1 MGTSPI
7 PFFDNTY
14 IKGIIMFNTY
24 QAGTDLAFSVMV
36 GNERVRIVFEG
47 KTTGSSVYMTRDPK
61 LQKAIESHYW
71 FNDKFFLAESVD
83 EKKEAAEAKKKAAA
97 KAKKKVADEK
107 KTHVV
112 TDVEDAKDYL
122 AETFGVSRSKMK
134 TKEDIL
140 AIAKEKGVELEGLE

>member
-1 MGTSPI
+1 
-7 PFFDNTY
+7 
-14 IKGIIMFNTY
+14 MFKKY

-36 GNERVRIVFEG
+36 GDERMRIVFEG
-47 KTTGSSVYMTRDPK
+47 KTMGCSVYMTRDPK
-61 LQKAIESHYW
+61 VQKAIESHYW
-71 FNDKFFLAESVD
+71 YKDKFFLVESVD
-83 EKKEAAEAKKKAAA
+83 
-97 KAKKKVADEK
+97 
-107 KTHVV
+107 HVV

>member
-1 MGTSPI
+1 
-7 PFFDNTY
+7 
-14 IKGIIMFNTY
+14 MFKKY

-36 GNERVRIVFEG
+36 GDERMRIIFEG
-47 KTTGSSVYMTRDPK
+47 KTMGSSVYMTRDPK
-61 LQKAIESHYW
+61 VQKAIESHYW
-71 FNDKFFLAESVD
+71 FKDKFFLVESID
-83 EKKEAAEAKKKAAA
+83 KKKAAA
-97 KAKKKVADEK
+97 KAKKKVADGK

-122 AETFGVSRSKMK
+122 AETYGVSRSKMK

>member
-1 MGTSPI
+1 
-7 PFFDNTY
+7 
-14 IKGIIMFNTY
+14 MFNKY

-36 GNERVRIVFEG
+36 GDERMRIVFEG
-47 KTTGSSVYMTRDPK
+47 KSTGGSFYMTRDPK
-61 LQKAIESHYW
+61 VQKAIESHYW
-71 FNDKFFLAESVD
+71 FNDKFFLVESID

-122 AETFGVSRSKMK
+122 AETYGVSRSKMK

-140 AIAKEKGVELEGLE
+140 AISKEKGVELEGLE

>member
-1 MGTSPI
+1 
-7 PFFDNTY
+7 
-14 IKGIIMFNTY
+14 MFNKY

-36 GNERVRIVFEG
+36 GDERMRIVFEG
-47 KTTGSSVYMTRDPK
+47 KSTGSSFYMTRDPNV
-61 LQKAIESHYW
+61 QKAIESHYW
-71 FNDKFFLAESVD
+71 FNDKFFLVESID

-122 AETFGVSRSKMK
+122 AETYGVSRSKMK

-140 AIAKEKGVELEGLE
+140 AISKEKGVELEGLE

>member
-1 MGTSPI
+1 
-7 PFFDNTY
+7 
-14 IKGIIMFNTY
+14 MFKKY

-36 GNERVRIVFEG
+36 GDGRMRIVFEG
-47 KTTGSSVYMTRDPK
+47 KTMGSSVYMTRDPK
-61 LQKAIESHYW
+61 VQKAIESHYW
-71 FNDKFFLAESVD
+71 FNDKFFLVESID
-83 EKKEAAEAKKKAAA
+83 EKKVAAEAKKKAVA

-122 AETFGVSRSKMK
+122 AETYGVSRSKMK

-140 AIAKEKGVELEGLE
+140 AIAKENGVELEGLE

>member
-1 MGTSPI
+1 
-7 PFFDNTY
+7 
-14 IKGIIMFNTY
+14 MFNKY
-24 QAGTDLAFSVMV
+24 QSGTDLAFSVMV
-36 GNERVRIVFEG
+36 GNERMRILFEG
-47 KTTGSSVYMTRDPK
+47 KSTGSSVYITRDPK
-61 LQKAIESHYW
+61 VQKAIESHYW
-71 FNDKFFLAESVD
+71 FNDKFFLVESID

-97 KAKKKVADEK
+97 KAKKKVAEEK

-122 AETFGVSRSKMK
+122 AETYGVSRSKMK

>member
-1 MGTSPI
+1 
-7 PFFDNTY
+7 
-14 IKGIIMFNTY
+14 MFNKNHS
-24 QAGTDLAFSVMV
+24 GTDLAFSVMV
-36 GNERVRIVFEG
+36 GNERMRILFEG
-47 KTTGSSVYMTRDPK
+47 KSTGSSVYMTRDPK
-61 LQKAIESHYW
+61 VQKAIESHYW
-71 FNDKFFLAESVD
+71 FNDKFFLVESID

-122 AETFGVSRSKMK
+122 AETYAVSRSKMK

-140 AIAKEKGVELEGLE
+140 AIANEKGVELEGLE

>member
-1 MGTSPI
+1 
-7 PFFDNTY
+7 
-14 IKGIIMFNTY
+14 MFNKY

-36 GNERVRIVFEG
+36 GNERMRIVFEG

-61 LQKAIESHYW
+61 VQKAIESHYW
-71 FNDKFFLAESVD
+71 FKDKFFLAESID
-83 EKKEAAEAKKKAAA
+83 EKKEAAEEKKKAAA
-97 KAKKKVADEK
+97 KTRKKVADGK

-122 AETFGVSRSKMK
+122 AETYGVSRSKMK
-134 TKEDIL
+134 TREDIF

>member
-1 MGTSPI
+1 
-7 PFFDNTY
+7 
-14 IKGIIMFNTY
+14 MFNKY

-36 GNERVRIVFEG
+36 GNERMRINFEG
-47 KTTGSSVYMTRDPK
+47 KSTGSSVYMTRDPK
-61 LQKAIESHYW
+61 VQKAIESHYW
-71 FNDKFFLAESVD
+71 FNDKFFLVESVD
-83 EKKEAAEAKKKAAA
+83 EKKEAAEAKKKKAAA

-112 TDVEDAKDYL
+112 TDFEDARDYL
-122 AETFGVSRSKMK
+122 AETYSVSRSKMK

>member
-1 MGTSPI
+1 
-7 PFFDNTY
+7 
-14 IKGIIMFNTY
+14 MFNKY

-36 GNERVRIVFEG
+36 GNERMRINFEG
-47 KTTGSSVYMTRDPK
+47 KSTGSSAYITRDPK
-61 LQKAIESHYW
+61 VQKAIESHYW
-71 FNDKFFLAESVD
+71 FNDKFFLVESID
-83 EKKEAAEAKKKAAA
+83 EKKEAAEAKKKKAAS
-97 KAKKKVADEK
+97 KAKEKAADEK

-140 AIAKEKGVELEGLE
+140 AIAKKKGVELEGLE

>member
-1 MGTSPI
+1 
-7 PFFDNTY
+7 
-14 IKGIIMFNTY
+14 MFNKY
-24 QAGTDLAFSVMV
+24 QSGTDLAFSVMV
-36 GNERVRIVFEG
+36 GNERMRILFEG
-47 KTTGSSVYMTRDPK
+47 KSTGSSVYMTRDPK
-61 LQKAIESHYW
+61 VQKAIESHSW
-71 FNDKFFLAESVD
+71 FNDKFFLVESID

-97 KAKKKVADEK
+97 KAKKKVAEEK

-122 AETFGVSRSKMK
+122 AETYGVSRSKMK

>member
-1 MGTSPI
+1 M
-7 PFFDNTY
+7 Y
-14 IKGIIMFNTY
+14 KKY
-24 QAGTDLAFSVMV
+24 QAGTDLSFSVMI
-36 GNERVRIVFEG
+36 GNERVRVVFEG
-47 KTTGSSVYMTRDPK
+47 KTMGCSIYGTRDEK

-71 FNDKFFLAESVD
+71 FKDKFFLVEAVD
-83 EKKEAAEAKKKAAA
+83 EKKEAAEAKKRAAA
-97 KAKKKVADEK
+97 KTKKKAAEEK

-112 TDVEDAKDYL
+112 TDIEDAKDYL

>member
-1 MGTSPI
+1 M
-7 PFFDNTY
+7 Y
-14 IKGIIMFNTY
+14 KKY
-24 QAGTDLAFSVMV
+24 QAGTDLSFSVMV
-36 GNERVRIVFEG
+36 GNERVRVVFEG
-47 KTTGSSVYMTRDPK
+47 KTMGCSIYGTRDEK

-71 FNDKFFLAESVD
+71 FKDKFFLVEAVD
-83 EKKEAAEAKKKAAA
+83 EKKEAAEAKKRAAA
-97 KAKKKVADEK
+97 KTKKKADEEK

-112 TDVEDAKDYL
+112 TDIEDAKDYL

>member
-1 MGTSPI
+1 M
-7 PFFDNTY
+7 Y
-14 IKGIIMFNTY
+14 KKY
-24 QAGTDLAFSVMV
+24 QAGTDLSFSVMV
-36 GNERVRIVFEG
+36 GNERVRVVFEG
-47 KTTGSSVYMTRDPK
+47 KTMGCSIYGTRDEK

-71 FNDKFFLAESVD
+71 FKDKFFLAESID

-122 AETFGVSRSKMK
+122 AETYGVSRSKMK

-140 AIAKEKGVELEGLE
+140 AIAKEKGVELGGLE

>member
-1 MGTSPI
+1 
-7 PFFDNTY
+7 
-14 IKGIIMFNTY
+14 MFNKY

-36 GNERVRIVFEG
+36 GDERMRIVFEG
-47 KTTGSSVYMTRDPK
+47 KSTGSSFYMTRDPK
-61 LQKAIESHYW
+61 VQKAIESHYW
-71 FNDKFFLAESVD
+71 FNDKFFLVESID
-83 EKKEAAEAKKKAAA
+83 EKKEAAEAKKKTAS

-112 TDVEDAKDYL
+112 TDFEDAKDYL

>member
-1 MGTSPI
+1 
-7 PFFDNTY
+7 
-14 IKGIIMFNTY
+14 MFNKY

-36 GNERVRIVFEG
+36 GDERMRIVFEG
-47 KTTGSSVYMTRDPK
+47 KTMGNSVYMTRDPNV
-61 LQKAIESHYW
+61 QNAIESHYW
-71 FNDKFFLAESVD
+71 FNDKFFLAESID

-97 KAKKKVADEK
+97 KTKKKVDDEK

-112 TDVEDAKDYL
+112 TDFEDAKDYL
-122 AETFGVSRSKMK
+122 ADTFGVSRSKMK